1 MGRMDSPFSL
11 RKLKKENGQ
20 DASCPFSFFNFPFRG
35 FRGGFSLNF
44 ALPYF
49 DFEHERF

>member
-1 MGRMDSPFSL
+1 MGRTDFPFSL

-35 FRGGFSLNF
+35 GFSRNF

-49 DFEHERF
+49 DLEHERF